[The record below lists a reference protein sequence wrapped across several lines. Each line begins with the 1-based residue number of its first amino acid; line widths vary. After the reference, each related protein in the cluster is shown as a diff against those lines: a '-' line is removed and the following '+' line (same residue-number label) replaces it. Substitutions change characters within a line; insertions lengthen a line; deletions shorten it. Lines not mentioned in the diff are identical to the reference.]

1 MYYDF
6 FFINST
12 YAANATTV
20 SLSSYIYKDRI
31 SKYVEQKLKQI
42 I

>member
-1 MYYDF
+1 MYYG

-12 YAANATTV
+12 SANATTV